1 MATDARLGDAATR
14 HVRATLAHIDRLL
27 GSALRHGGIS
37 VPSAF
42 SHEYDDFTADEVFLL
57 SETAAEI
64 RTLLLQ
70 LLEALG
76 ISPEPPTIPA
86 RWTVQTNW
94 QLAEVALAELT
105 EGSLRAWGGADPEL
119 ERRLVAG
126 AQRLRTRLADAR
138 VLLAEGHPG
147 RRATPETLAPGPT
160 LAPLRDLFKLSEL
173 APLHGALRAV
183 ADNLRDPDLV
193 IGVFGRVST
202 GKSSLINA
210 ILGESVLPTGAIPV
224 TRRLLRIRRGAN
236 AVRFISPTGVEEVH
250 PWSERERWLAQSA
263 GDGKRCE
270 LLIPA
275 VPPGTAWLDTP
286 GLGATDPALGAAAP
300 RAVLACDLVVLTLGA
315 GALPGLD
322 ERAILARARAQ
333 AIPVHLVLTQ
343 ADRLRPAERDQL
355 LDWLREHIAEA
366 ASIGAVST
374 TDTPGI
380 THLADILQPLLDAPE
395 REREARRTRRLQTV
409 LEEAQRVLDG
419 AAEGPSASDARRA
432 VESALATI
440 PVMVSQAPYGCGNVN
455 PDP

>member
-1 MATDARLGDAATR
+1 MATDAQLGDAAAR
-14 HVRATLAHIDRLL
+14 HVRATLVHIDRLL

-37 VPSAF
+37 VPDAF

-57 SETAAEI
+57 SETAAEV
-64 RTLLLQ
+64 RTMLQQ
-70 LLEALG
+70 LLDALG
-76 ISPEPPTIPA
+76 ISPEPPTVPA
-86 RWTVQTNW
+86 RWTVQTDW

-105 EGSLRAWGGADPEL
+105 KGSLRAWGGADPEL
-119 ERRLVAG
+119 ERRLA
-126 AQRLRTRLADAR
+126 ADAKRLRTRLADAR
-138 VLLAEGHPG
+138 ALLAEGHPG
-147 RRATPETLAPGPT
+147 RRAAPETLAPGPA
-160 LAPLRDLFKLSEL
+160 LAPLRELFKLSEL

-202 GKSSLINA
+202 GKSSLVNA

-224 TRRLLRIRRGAN
+224 TRRLLRVRHGAN
-236 AVRFISPTGVEEVH
+236 AVRFLSPTGEEEVH
-250 PWSERERWLAQSA
+250 PWSERAHWLAQSA

-275 VPPGTAWLDTP
+275 VLPGTAWLDTP

-300 RAVLACDLVVLTLGA
+300 RAVSACDLVVLTLGA

-333 AIPVHLVLTQ
+333 SIPVHLVLTQ

-355 LDWLREHIAEA
+355 LDWLQENVAEV

-374 TDTPGI
+374 TGNPGLA
-380 THLADILQPLLDAPE
+380 HLADILRPLLDAPE
-395 REREARRTRRLQTV
+395 HEREARRTRRLQTV
-409 LEEAQRVLDG
+409 LEEARRMIDG
-419 AAEGPSASDARRA
+419 TAGEHSASDAHRA
-432 VESALATI
+432 VKSALAAI
-440 PVMVSQAPYGCGNVN
+440 PAMVSQAPRKN
-455 PDP
+455 

>member
-1 MATDARLGDAATR
+1 M
-14 HVRATLAHIDRLL
+14 AHIDRLL
-27 GSALRHGGIS
+27 GGALRHGGIS
-37 VPSAF
+37 VPGVF

-57 SETAAEI
+57 SETAAEV
-64 RTLLLQ
+64 RTMLQQ
-70 LLEALG
+70 LLNTLG
-76 ISPEPPTIPA
+76 IPPAPPTIPA

-119 ERRLVAG
+119 EQRLVAG
-126 AQRLRTRLADAR
+126 ARRLRTRLADAR

-147 RRATPETLAPGPT
+147 RRATPEALAPGPA
-160 LAPLRDLFKLSEL
+160 LAPLRQLFKLNEL
-173 APLHGALRAV
+173 APLNGALRAV

-210 ILGESVLPTGAIPV
+210 ILGEPVLPTGAIPV
-224 TRRLLRIRRGAN
+224 TRRLLRVRRGAN
-236 AVRFISPTGVEEVH
+236 AVRFLSPTGVEEVY
-250 PWSERERWLAQSA
+250 PWSEREHWLAQSA

-275 VPPGTAWLDTP
+275 VLPGTAWLDTP

-343 ADRLRPAERDQL
+343 ADRLRPAEQDQL
-355 LDWLREHIAEA
+355 LDWLQEHVAEA

-374 TDTPGI
+374 TDAPGLA
-380 THLADILQPLLDAPE
+380 HLAGMLRPLLDAPE
-395 REREARRTRRLQTV
+395 RERQARRTMRLQTV
-409 LEEAQRVLDG
+409 LEEAQRMLDG
-419 AAEGPSASDARRA
+419 AAGEHSASDAHRA
-432 VESALATI
+432 VESALAAI
-440 PVMVSQAPYGCGNVN
+440 PSMMSQAPSARGNVN
-455 PDP
+455 PSP